1 MASPRRCETHILPRR
16 KKNTQP
22 ERLKKKNWYC
32 YIQVVIVRFRL
43 RQDHGGIFTA
53 LWNRMPVGRSLWSAS
68 ASLPIP
74 DGSATWPTCQRTTR
88 VHSSV
93 EHSRYYLLCLSIS
106 RLIFFCM
113 NSSLAC
119 ADILIPPPNPPP
131 TYLSQRTHQKLVQSF
146 PLPLLPFP
154 HPALIT
160 KDTVIIAG
168 GSEGQKEGT
177 RLQKH
182 KPRQMNVYPHKWALA
197 HNYEARQRH
206 LVNSS
211 DGFDGLRVYFPLSA
225 TCCCVCERSWLRR
238 WTDWGGILC
247 VAAGSRGS
255 ALQSLPSHHILKS
268 FSSQVLGKALLI
280 HAVLSGQSWHMWGE
294 QLCGLASLTL
304 FCSSAWML
312 LKRKKKK
319 TVFIPFSVSPSQ
331 SSVLLQDFCIFGSR
345 LKHCFINPLEFWSKQ
360 LFFFLLILILSV

>member
-1 MASPRRCETHILPRR
+1 
-16 KKNTQP
+16 
-22 ERLKKKNWYC
+22 
-32 YIQVVIVRFRL
+32 
-43 RQDHGGIFTA
+43 
-53 LWNRMPVGRSLWSAS
+53 MPVGRSLRSAS

-88 VHSSV
+88 VHLSV
-93 EHSRYYLLCLSIS
+93 EHSRYYLLCLSVS
-106 RLIFFCM
+106 RFIFFRM

-119 ADILIPPPNPPP
+119 ADILIPPPNPPPPP

-154 HPALIT
+154 HPTLIT
-160 KDTVIIAG
+160 KDMVIIAG

-177 RLQKH
+177 CLQNTNRGKH
-182 KPRQMNVYPHKWALA
+182 HLNVYPHKWALG
-197 HNYEARQRH
+197 HNYEACYWH

-225 TCCCVCERSWLRR
+225 TCCVCKRSWLHR

-280 HAVLSGQSWHMWGE
+280 HAVLSGQSWHMCGE

-304 FCSSAWML
+304 FCSPASML
-312 LKRKKKK
+312 LKKEKDSFHSFLCLNRASRVGCCRIFASSDLDWS
-319 TVFIPFSVSPSQ
+319 TVSLTHLNSGQ
-331 SSVLLQDFCIFGSR
+331 
-345 LKHCFINPLEFWSKQ
+345 NN
-360 LFFFLLILILSV
+360 FFFS